1 MNMLDSIKKIG
12 VLLFM
17 IALQTHMD
25 AQVHYKNP
33 VIPGFYPD
41 PSICKVGDDFYMVNS
56 TFAYFP
62 GVPIFKST
70 NLVNWKQIGYVL
82 NREEQLHLPNA
93 KTSDGVFA
101 PSIRYHDG
109 LFYMI
114 TTNISD
120 KGNFYV
126 TAKDPAGEW
135 SNPIWIE
142 TPGIDPS
149 LYFDDSGKVY
159 VTSTQNWG
167 AIKNGIVMSEIDIK
181 TGKLLTAPV
190 SIWKGTGGRY
200 PEGPHIYKKDGFYYL
215 MIAEGGTEY
224 GHSVTISRSK
234 NIWGPYESNPVNPI
248 LTHADFKG
256 EANPIQGVGHAD
268 LIQTNDGSWFLVAL
282 GFRPI
287 NNHQFLG
294 RETFLVPVE
303 WKKDE
308 WPVVNGNGTIS
319 LEMTVDKLPGETV
332 RVEDYNQN
340 EEFNTEKLAF
350 EWNYIGNP
358 ITKNY
363 SLKERKGFLR
373 LHGNE
378 KSLSDVQGVTFVGRR
393 QQHFDFNTSTT
404 LDFNPIE
411 DNEEAGITI
420 LKNPEHHYKL
430 AIKKNGN
437 ERELVLSY
445 NIGKINCVAK
455 RVSLKEGLVTLNV
468 SGTPEFYE
476 FGFSQGN
483 ESLTTFGKVDTKYL
497 SYETAGSMTGVY
509 IGLFATGNG
518 EKNKS
523 AADFEDF
530 IYKVK

>member
-1 MNMLDSIKKIG
+1 
-12 VLLFM
+12 
-17 IALQTHMD
+17 
-25 AQVHYKNP
+25 
-33 VIPGFYPD
+33 
-41 PSICKVGDDFYMVNS
+41 
-56 TFAYFP
+56 
-62 GVPIFKST
+62 
-70 NLVNWKQIGYVL
+70 
-82 NREEQLHLPNA
+82 
-93 KTSDGVFA
+93 
-101 PSIRYHDG
+101 
-109 LFYMI
+109 
-114 TTNISD
+114 
-120 KGNFYV
+120 
-126 TAKDPAGEW
+126 
-135 SNPIWIE
+135 
-142 TPGIDPS
+142 
-149 LYFDDSGKVY
+149 
-159 VTSTQNWG
+159 
-167 AIKNGIVMSEIDIK
+167 
-181 TGKLLTAPV
+181 
-190 SIWKGTGGRY
+190 
-200 PEGPHIYKKDGFYYL
+200 

-393 QQHFDFNTSTT
+393 QQHFDFN
-404 LDFNPIE
+404 PIE